1 VGSQLETW
9 QLVEAP
15 AVVPLPYGLFS
26 VAEPRL
32 TTDPHWRLGV
42 KWQSQACSPTDITT
56 GVCIDSEPPS
66 LETDDFCSVTA
77 LEPFTVY
84 AYNNDDIPGHTLA
97 EHEAN
102 AVARLINGE
111 QYSVESQLWTSL
123 SADPDVVVADLSG
136 APVGVALGYIE
147 QMLANNYFGQG
158 VIHMD
163 RFTATVLWEYIDVS
177 GGRLQTRLGT
187 PIIAG
192 GGYGNMSDPP
202 VDEFYIFGTGG
213 VVMYRG
219 DIDTRQQ
226 AINKA
231 INQVSYIAQRDYVVG
246 YDCGGV
252 GTKFTI
258 STTPVPN

>member
-1 VGSQLETW
+1 MGTQLDTW

-15 AVVPLPYGLFS
+15 AVVPLPYGIFS

-42 KWQSQACSPTDITT
+42 QWQSQACSPTKITT
-56 GVCIDSEPPS
+56 GPCIDDEVAALIP
-66 LETDDFCSVTA
+66 DDFCSVVQY
-77 LEPFTVY
+77 EPFTVY

-111 QYSVESQLWTSL
+111 QYGVESQFWGVTLGS
-123 SADPDVVVADLSG
+123 VVPTDLSG
-136 APVGVALGYIE
+136 APAGVVLGYIE
-147 QMLANNYFGQG
+147 QLLANNYFGQG

-163 RFTATVLWEYIDVS
+163 RITATILWEYIDVS

-192 GGYGNMSDPP
+192 GGYGSMADPP
-202 VDEFYIFGTGG
+202 NDEFYIYGTGS
-213 VVMYRG
+213 VVIYRG
-219 DIDTRQQ
+219 DIDTRQN
-226 AINKA
+226 AVNKST
-231 INQVSYIAQRDYVVG
+231 NQMSVIAQRDYVVG
-246 YDCGGV
+246 YDCGAVGV
-252 GTKFTI
+252 KFTV
-258 STTPVPN
+258 SESPSNGG